1 LVADKL
7 GQAVWRTA
15 GKPARRF
22 HDTYADFM
30 QACRSWAP
38 HEVFVDGEK
47 SLLKFMS
54 VASMGFPV
62 KGVIHVTR
70 DPRGYV
76 ASAQKY
82 VEGATTE
89 QLVMEWADHHRR
101 IQRFVGM
108 FGKVPSMTLRYE
120 DLSDSP
126 QQVMGQV
133 FEFMGL
139 DRQQVVCAPK
149 DPRKHHMIGN
159 KMLQSFDGTVRRDRT
174 WETVLPITEQVAV
187 AKQLGG
193 LLEAFG
199 YADAASTP
207 GRTTPQA

>member
-1 LVADKL
+1 MLGAVAGLSL
-7 GQAVWRTA
+7 GVLGYAGGLARSRARFPTLAMTVAVACVSTLIVELDRPF
-15 GKPARRF
+15 GRLF
-22 HDTYADFM
+22 HVSQHAMLDVREM
-30 QACRSWAP
+30 M
-38 HEVFVDGEK
+38 DGH
-47 SLLKFMS
+47 
-54 VASMGFPV
+54 A
-62 KGVIHVTR
+62 
-70 DPRGYV
+70 
-76 ASAQKY
+76 
-82 VEGATTE
+82 
-89 QLVMEWADHHRR
+89 
-101 IQRFVGM
+101 
-108 FGKVPSMTLRYE
+108 
-120 DLSDSP
+120 
-126 QQVMGQV
+126 GQV